1 MNVLSL
7 FDGIS
12 CGQVALERAGVQV
25 DKYYASEIDKYAI
38 QITQKNYPNT
48 IQLGDVNGFDSWD
61 LPRIDLIIGGSPCQ
75 DLSIAKQDRQGLDGA
90 RSGLFWRYVD
100 CIKKFKPKY
109 FLLENVASMPNKAK
123 EIITEAL
130 GVEPILINSAL
141 VSAQQRKRLYW
152 TNIPNIKQ
160 PEDKGILLKDI
171 LLSGLPYLDKSQMI
185 GATYNKAS
193 AEDSISKHQK
203 PMVAEAIRI
212 PEYGYKDKSRP
223 LGAYYSNNCG
233 GFLDRMNSPNPAK
246 QQVDMIAEPVRLGG
260 LYNQQT
266 RWGIYDENGKSP
278 TLVASMGMGGGFIP
292 MIPIKYCNDK
302 NLEHLMRPYGSK
314 GHILGEESEKSP
326 TILSAMGMGGGNGV
340 YFAEKDVKTTNIYK
354 VENGK
359 IFIREKEYDI
369 KLPDGYYAI
378 RKLYPVECERLQTL
392 PDGYTEGV
400 SNSQRYKAIGNGWTV
415 DVIAHIFKAM
425 IEWDE
430 EEKVIDYICD
440 ELNEM
445 SIYEKMAKDP
455 RTQASILLEKY
466 TSKICNMIGE
476 KYGKGHAEVSM
487 RICFDIQHLFEEK
500 RAEIMA
506 GMQGC
511 L

>member
-12 CGQVALERAGVQV
+12 CGQVALERACVQV

-233 GFLDRMNSPNPAK
+233 GFLDRINNPNPAK
-246 QQVDMIAEPVRLGG
+246 QQVDMIAEPV
-260 LYNQQT
+260 
-266 RWGIYDENGKSP
+266 
-278 TLVASMGMGGGFIP
+278 
-292 MIPIKYCNDK
+292 KYCNDK
-302 NLEHLMRPYGSK
+302 NLEHLMRPFGSK
-314 GHILGEESEKSP
+314 GHILSEENEKSP

-354 VENGK
+354 VESGK

-378 RKLYPVECERLQTL
+378 RKLLPVECERLQTL

-425 IEWDE
+425 VEWDE

-506 GMQGC
+506 GMQGR